1 MVKLINPFRQRVC
14 PYCGKGFHP
23 GNCAITSSIT
33 RKEIRK
39 ANSSFLSRAF
49 VQPIKGQK
57 YIRELALRQC
67 PNSDCGE
74 LLPYNIERA
83 DSYTIAIVG
92 DSSSG
97 KSHYIASCI
106 RLLKERDTLQIIGC
120 SSLIGLG
127 DTDENYRKNYSDY
140 IYKQKIR
147 IPPNQPGIVSEPL
160 IYELVFRQKSFLQ
173 PARSVNLLFYDSS
186 GEDMVQQYRMVQY
199 SQFVL
204 NASAIIFLADPLAMP
219 HMVDVLPAHLKPATT
234 REDSASEVLNR
245 IMHTFVLGKGVTP
258 GTQVKTPVAIT
269 VSKSDLLKFV
279 VKGGPQ
285 PLFLKDSSFPL
296 DTREFEFINEEIR
309 YYLQKYGDKV
319 LVRAAELFANS
330 NFFAVSATGFPSDET
345 TGKFP
350 AIEPLRCLD
359 PLLWALLKIG
369 VISPE

>member
-1 MVKLINPFRQRVC
+1 MVKLINPFRRRIC
-14 PYCGKGFHP
+14 PYCGESFYP
-23 GNCAITSSIT
+23 GNCAIASSIT
-33 RKEIRK
+33 TKEIRK
-39 ANSSFLSRAF
+39 AHRGFLARAF

-67 PNSDCGE
+67 PKCSA

-83 DSYTIAIVG
+83 DTYTIAIVG
-92 DSSSG
+92 DVSSG

-120 SSLIGLG
+120 SSMIGLR
-127 DTDENYRKNYSDY
+127 DTDEKYRRDYSDY

-147 IPPNQPGIVSEPL
+147 IPPTQSGKKIEPL

-186 GEDMVQQYRMVQY
+186 GEDMVQQDRLVRF

-219 HMVDVLPAHLKPATT
+219 RMVDVFPAHLKLGTT
-234 REDSASEVLNR
+234 REDSTSEVLNR
-245 IMHTFVLGKGVTP
+245 IMHTFVLGKGITP
-258 GTQVKTPVAIT
+258 GTPLKTPVAIS
-269 VSKSDLLKFV
+269 VSKSDLLKFA

-285 PLFLKDSSFPL
+285 PLFLKDSSFPSKL
-296 DTREFEFINEEIR
+296 DTREFEFINEEVR
-309 YYLQKYGDKV
+309 FYLQKYGDKV
-319 LVRAAELFANS
+319 LVHAAELFENT
-330 NFFAVSATGFPSDET
+330 NFFAVSATGFPSDPAT
-345 TGKFP
+345 DKFP

-359 PLLWALLKIG
+359 PLMWALLKIG
-369 VISPE
+369 IISPD